1 MSEPARSS
9 SANDRRIV
17 VLVLP
22 SNPTWAPP
30 GRSPEAW
37 RLALAEDTYEV
48 LAALDRV
55 EVAVAVLNG
64 TEASLQEATTLTW
77 PGTHVYTAP
86 TLHQAL
92 TQAATLA
99 PAATPTSSAGASV
112 AVPGTASA
120 SAPASAPTSAADSP
134 SSTAVSTTA
143 GAGVSSGTGR
153 VAAVVAVA
161 YDAPDLPGLL
171 IGKLFR
177 ALSTAD
183 IAVCPAEDGSQ
194 VALGVNLPI
203 ANWLTDSLD
212 LSLDLTLAELDQA
225 KPRRHAV
232 AVGPGWHRL
241 RSPADLARLDPGLEG
256 WDATRSI
263 LRHA

>member
-1 MSEPARSS
+1 MVSASTRSS

-22 SNPTWAPP
+22 STPTWAPP

-64 TEASLQEATTLTW
+64 TEAAVREAATLTW
-77 PGTHVYTAP
+77 PGTPVYSAS

-92 TQAATLA
+92 TQAAT
-99 PAATPTSSAGASV
+99 
-112 AVPGTASA
+112 
-120 SAPASAPTSAADSP
+120 
-134 SSTAVSTTA
+134 STA
-143 GAGVSSGTGR
+143 GR

-183 IAVCPAEDGSQ
+183 VAVCPAEDGSQ

-203 ANWLTDSLD
+203 ADWLTDSLD
-212 LSLDLTLAELDQA
+212 LSLDLTLADLDQA

-241 RSPADLARLDPGLEG
+241 RSPADLSRLDPGLEG

>member
-1 MSEPARSS
+1 M
-9 SANDRRIV
+9 
-17 VLVLP
+17 
-22 SNPTWAPP
+22 
-30 GRSPEAW
+30 
-37 RLALAEDTYEV
+37 
-48 LAALDRV
+48 
-55 EVAVAVLNG
+55 
-64 TEASLQEATTLTW
+64 
-77 PGTHVYTAP
+77 
-86 TLHQAL
+86 
-92 TQAATLA
+92 
-99 PAATPTSSAGASV
+99 
-112 AVPGTASA
+112 
-120 SAPASAPTSAADSP
+120 
-134 SSTAVSTTA
+134 
-143 GAGVSSGTGR
+143 
-153 VAAVVAVA
+153 VAVA

>member
-1 MSEPARSS
+1 MSPAARTASVD
-9 SANDRRIV
+9 DRRVV
-17 VLVLP
+17 VLVVP
-22 SNPTWAPP
+22 SAGSWAPP

-55 EVAVAVLNG
+55 EVAVAVLDG
-64 TEASLQEATTLTW
+64 TEASVREATDLTW
-77 PGTHVYTAP
+77 PGTPVYAAAS
-86 TLHQAL
+86 LHAAI
-92 TQAATLA
+92 TQA
-99 PAATPTSSAGASV
+99 
-112 AVPGTASA
+112 GT
-120 SAPASAPTSAADSP
+120 
-134 SSTAVSTTA
+134 
-143 GAGVSSGTGR
+143 SGTGR

-177 ALSTAD
+177 ALSSAD
-183 IAVCPAEDGSQ
+183 LALCPSEDGSQ

-203 ANWLTDSLD
+203 AGWLTDSLD
-212 LSLDLTLAELDQA
+212 LSFDLTLAELDDA

-241 RSPADLARLDPGLEG
+241 RSAADLARLDPGLEG
-256 WDATRSI
+256 WDATRSL